1 MHIQRRVVGLTVQA
15 PRAEGI
21 PVQVR
26 RAATLAHMLI
36 AAVYDGSHNKRTLII
51 KNNINNNNNNNY
63 NYNDNNEIIRT
74 IIITIIEERCY

>member
-36 AAVYDGSHNKRTLII
+36 AAVYDGSHNKRT
-51 KNNINNNNNNNY
+51 
-63 NYNDNNEIIRT
+63 
-74 IIITIIEERCY
+74 